1 MGFCR
6 NHCETIP
13 NHFCTT
19 AILDLKSWSKKIVD
33 LQSELKDL
41 KTEVSSLKSL
51 LDEKI
56 TERSVNAVDNS
67 SINQNSDC
75 NMIINE
81 VLERQKRE
89 ANVIMFN
96 VTESQKI
103 SHTERVSEDTILVK
117 KHLELIVPD
126 INTNNIKMFRL
137 GKLNTTTCRPIKII
151 FNPPKRHILFYVI
164 KEILIME

>member
-1 MGFCR
+1 MTQKCSRCNEDGPDINCNLCKIRFHGSCAGLSRSEISCIKSANRKLKFFCDE
-6 NHCETIP
+6 C
-13 NHFCTT
+13 
-19 AILDLKSWSKKIVD
+19 LDLKSWSKKIVD

-96 VTESQKI
+96 VTESQK
-103 SHTERVSEDTILVK
+103 SHIPKEFQKTLFWLKNIL
-117 KHLELIVPD
+117 
-126 INTNNIKMFRL
+126 N
-137 GKLNTTTCRPIKII
+137 
-151 FNPPKRHILFYVI
+151 
-164 KEILIME
+164 